1 MNVRSLKIAG
11 ASAGVLLLV
20 GAAPSVF
27 AQTSVLNVT
36 DSAAAARFNPHVS
49 IFTFNQSLILNSI
62 GIPDADGTTF
72 MYKIGES
79 ASYTTVTDTLGAA
92 ENGFR
97 YFNFTN
103 PQTYAAG
110 TQVMIF
116 STKDLSEFDTRWYTH
131 NISSTNDVGVTHT
144 YTFGS
149 NNDLGTLDR
158 AAGNI
163 KVSNPG
169 SNVAP
174 EPGSIALLLTGGGAL
189 AGVALRRRR
198 NAA

>member
-1 MNVRSLKIAG
+1 MNVRSLKL
-11 ASAGVLLLV
+11 ASAAAGVLFLV

-36 DSAAAARFNPHVS
+36 ASAAAPRFNPHVS

-110 TQVMIF
+110 TKVMIF
-116 STKDLSEFDTRWYTH
+116 STKDLSEFDTRWYIH
-131 NISSTNDVGVTHT
+131 DISSTNDVGVTHT

-149 NNDLGTLDR
+149 NNDLGTLNR

-189 AGVALRRRR
+189 AGIALRRRR

>member
-1 MNVRSLKIAG
+1 MNVRSLKL
-11 ASAGVLLLV
+11 ASAAAGVLFLV

-36 DSAAAARFNPHVS
+36 ASAAAPRFNPHVS

-110 TQVMIF
+110 TKVMIF

-131 NISSTNDVGVTHT
+131 DISSTNDVGVTHT

-149 NNDLGTLDR
+149 NNDLGTLNR

-174 EPGSIALLLTGGGAL
+174 EPGSFALALTGGAAL
-189 AGVALRRRR
+189 AGIALRRRR